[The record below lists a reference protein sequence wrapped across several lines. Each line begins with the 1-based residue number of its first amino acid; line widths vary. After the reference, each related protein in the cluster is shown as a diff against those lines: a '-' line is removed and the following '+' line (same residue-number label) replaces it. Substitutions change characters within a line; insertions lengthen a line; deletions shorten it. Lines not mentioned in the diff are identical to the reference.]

1 MVGALVRAQ
10 LRRAG
15 AVAVIPIVVGAVVAG
30 AGWAAATAWPM
41 VVTMTLVTW
50 LEQVFV
56 ICVGVSAASALT
68 GDPLVELHE
77 STSTSFRSVQVLR
90 AAILAVSGVIGAIVM
105 FVPLHLAG
113 VWPRDDGWAT
123 VLVPAGAVLFVIAV
137 AWGVAAFAG
146 TVSATTIAVIAAWM
160 FLAMLWDP
168 YVLMLAIQRGV
179 PLLAAGVLV
188 ILGLRRLGDSEQN
201 ISRRPA

>member
-15 AVAVIPIVVGAVVAG
+15 AVAVIPTVVGAVVAA

-50 LEQVFV
+50 LAQVFV

-90 AAILAVSGVIGAIVM
+90 AAILAVSGVIGAMVM

-123 VLVPAGAVLFVIAV
+123 VLVPAGAVFFVIAV
-137 AWGVAAFAG
+137 AWAVAAFAG

-160 FLAMLWDP
+160 YLAMLWDP
-168 YVLMLAIQRGV
+168 YVLVLAIQRGV

-188 ILGLRRLGDSEQN
+188 ILGLRRLGNTEQN
-201 ISRRPA
+201 IARGPA